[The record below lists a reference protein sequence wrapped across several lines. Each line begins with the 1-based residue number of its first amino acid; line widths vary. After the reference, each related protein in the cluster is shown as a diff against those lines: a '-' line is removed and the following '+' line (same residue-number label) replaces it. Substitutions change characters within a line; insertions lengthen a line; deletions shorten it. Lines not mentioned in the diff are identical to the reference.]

1 MNGVTIDGL
10 HSFEDYGVYLQPKS
24 IPVPQAKVTTV
35 SIQGSDG
42 EIDLSTALTDG
53 NMRFDNRE
61 FELGFIAIGFG
72 EGLNETLSRFM
83 AAIHGKNHEFTF
95 DDDPEHFYKGRWEI
109 TDREDNK
116 GYSVLTASV
125 SAEPYRY
132 DVDVTTITKYIPAYG
147 SAVSVVASS
156 TRLNRFIYHCI
167 VQLRYLDSTINV
179 TSGAVGF
186 NGEPKSVTREA
197 TYENVVITLSTDQGV
212 VLDERAMFVLKIDCE
227 LYEVVKYTWE
237 YSTNGGETWIVSD
250 AKREGGTATLIVSNG
265 RQWIVP
271 TITVDEDMNVT
282 FQGVTHQLY
291 AGKQTNANII
301 LRDGDNAMVFEGA
314 GNVLIEYRR
323 GVL

>member
-10 HSFEDYGVYLQPKS
+10 HSLEDYGVYLQPKS
-24 IPVPQAKVTTV
+24 IPVPQAKITTV

-53 NMRFDNRE
+53 NMRFENRE

-72 EGLNETLSRFM
+72 EELNETLSRFM
-83 AAIHGKNHEFTF
+83 AAVHGKTHEFTF
-95 DDDPEHFYKGRWEI
+95 DDDAEHYYRGRWEV
-109 TDREDNK
+109 TDREDEK
-116 GYSVLTASV
+116 GYSVLTVAV

-132 DVDVTTITKYIPAYG
+132 DVDLTTITKYVPPYG

-156 TRLNRFIYHCI
+156 TRLNKFIYHCI
-167 VQLRYLDSTINV
+167 VQLKYLDSTINV
-179 TSGAVGF
+179 TSAAIGF
-186 NGEPKSVTREA
+186 NGEAKSVTREA
-197 TYENVVITLSTDQGV
+197 TYENVTITLSTDQGV
-212 VLDERAMFVLKIDCE
+212 VLDERAMFVLKVDSE
-227 LYEVVKYTWE
+227 LYEVSRYTWE

-250 AKREGGTATLIVSNG
+250 AKREGGTATIIVANG

-271 TITVDEDMNVT
+271 TITVDSDMDVS
-282 FQGVTHQLY
+282 FRGVTYQLY

-301 LRDGDNAMVFEGA
+301 LREGDNTMVFDGGGMVE
-314 GNVLIEYRR
+314 IEYRR